1 MTNIA
6 ITITPDATGTITI
19 GDATEPITGQS
30 LEHTRQQAMQ
40 QAMAHARA
48 TGEPAAV
55 TAQDPSGTFYLTVRP
70 DGHIVDRPAP
80 SEASTSAWEKEAALI
95 VTEVPGAQPI
105 SDFDATRPRHIAPP
119 TQHLPTP
126 ADVLPE
132 RDELATVPAM
142 PEPSEDT
149 AQLLTAPTPATRRDP
164 IETDPRWI
172 AIAQQPAEQGFRGTL
187 NGMGLKLAPTEDEL
201 EQRRETLRQE
211 LAHEEQERLDE
222 VERARTAATQASR
235 RAAREREQ
243 EKRERQQR
251 AIIQTNFEDSMTVSF
266 MNEKGGVG
274 KTTDTYCVGA
284 TFGRIRGGDVIAWD
298 ANETRGTLGFRAQ
311 KDRHS
316 RSVVDLLEEAAA
328 DFGTVEGSRRSTV
341 MRYTRGQGDNQF
353 GVIASDESR
362 DRQDLVDGE
371 GFRTVHEILGRF
383 HSLVLID
390 TGNNHRVSHFKA
402 ALDATDQ
409 LVIPVSAGA
418 DGAYAAEVMMDNFIS
433 LGRADLVENAVV
445 LLHDSATRSGDAGAV
460 AERFQSRV
468 RAIIPIPFDPGL
480 DSGDQIDFDTLQPAT
495 RVAYQEAAAS
505 IAQGLAGITRKA
517 D

>member
-1 MTNIA
+1 MPD
-6 ITITPDATGTITI
+6 ITISIAPDATGTVTI
-19 GDATEPITGQS
+19 EDTPTPVAGANID
-30 LEHTRQQAMQ
+30 LTRHEAMQ
-40 QAMAHARA
+40 HAMAHARRTGRPA
-48 TGEPAAV
+48 TI
-55 TAQDPSGTFYLTVRP
+55 TAQDPSGTFYLTVQP
-70 DGHIVDRPAP
+70 DGNVTDRPASP
-80 SEASTSAWEKEAALI
+80 DASSPARAQDAAPI
-95 VTEVPGAQPI
+95 VTEVPGAQP
-105 SDFDATRPRHIAPP
+105 SPDLDATRPRQVIPAQPTTAPAVA
-119 TQHLPTP
+119 P
-126 ADVLPE
+126 ADSDPT
-132 RDELATVPAM
+132 APAPAM
-142 PEPSEDT
+142 PLPGPDST
-149 AQLLTAPTPATRRDP
+149 PPQPAPAPAPQPDP
-164 IETDPRWI
+164 VESDPRWTE
-172 AIAQQPAEQGFRGTL
+172 IAQRPAEQGFRGTL

-201 EQRRETLRQE
+201 EQRREALRQE
-211 LAHEEQERLDE
+211 LAREEQERLADQ
-222 VERARTAATQASR
+222 ERARTEAVHAGR

-243 EKRERQQR
+243 AERERQQR

-311 KDRHS
+311 KDRHA

-328 DFGTVEGSRRSTV
+328 EFGTVEGSRRSTI

-362 DRQDLVDGE
+362 DRQDLVDGD

-383 HSLVLID
+383 HALVLID

-433 LGRADLVENAVV
+433 LGRADLVKNAVV

-460 AERFQSRV
+460 AERFRSRV
-468 RAIIPIPFDPGL
+468 RAIIPIPFDPSL
-480 DSGDQIDFDTLQPAT
+480 DSGDEIDFDTLQPAT
-495 RVAYQEAAAS
+495 RAAYQEAAAA
-505 IAQGLAGITRKA
+505 IAEGLATLTRKEG
-517 D
+517 

>member
-1 MTNIA
+1 MPD
-6 ITITPDATGTITI
+6 ITISIAPNATGTVTI
-19 GDATEPITGQS
+19 EDTPTPVAGANIDLA
-30 LEHTRQQAMQ
+30 RQEAMQ
-40 QAMAHARA
+40 HATAHARRTGRPA
-48 TGEPAAV
+48 TI
-55 TAQDPSGTFYLTVRP
+55 TAHDPSGTFYLTVQP
-70 DGHIVDRPAP
+70 DGNITDRPAP
-80 SEASTSAWEKEAALI
+80 PAASGPGWEQHPAPI
-95 VTEVPGAQPI
+95 VTEVPGAQP
-105 SDFDATRPRHIAPP
+105 SPDLDATRPR
-119 TQHLPTP
+119 QVTP
-126 ADVLPE
+126 AQV
-132 RDELATVPAM
+132 AT
-142 PEPSEDT
+142 
-149 AQLLTAPTPATRRDP
+149 TAPAVAPTDSAVASTAPQPSQESDPATTAPAPAPQPDP
-164 IETDPRWI
+164 VESDPRWTE
-172 AIAQQPAEQGFRGTL
+172 IAQRPATQGFRGTL
-187 NGMGLKLAPTEDEL
+187 NGMGFKLSPTEDEL
-201 EQRRETLRQE
+201 EERRKALRQD
-211 LAHEEQERLDE
+211 LAREEQERLADQ
-222 VERARTAATQASR
+222 ERARTEAAQAGR

-243 EKRERQQR
+243 AERERQQR
-251 AIIQTNFEDSMTVSF
+251 ALIQTNFEDSMTVSF

-328 DFGTVEGSRRSTV
+328 EFGTVEGSRRSTI
-341 MRYTRGQGDNQF
+341 MRYTRNQGDNQF

-362 DRQDLVDGE
+362 DRQDLVDGD

-433 LGRADLVENAVV
+433 LGRADLVKNAVV

-460 AERFQSRV
+460 AERFRSRV
-468 RAIIPIPFDPGL
+468 RAIIPIPFDPSL
-480 DSGDQIDFDTLQPAT
+480 DSGDEIDFDTLQPAT
-495 RVAYQEAAAS
+495 RAAYQEAAAA
-505 IAQGLAGITRKA
+505 IAEGLATLTRKA
-517 D
+517 A